1 MGYNVLP
8 DGYRALTKLLC
19 IKAGCNISYQYHNRR
34 EEVWT
39 FIDGRGRLALD
50 GKIVEVG
57 RGDVV
62 HIKSG
67 QKHAVRAVTDLQI
80 IEVQMGSELIEE
92 DIVRLD
98 WEWENK

>member
-1 MGYNVLP
+1 M
-8 DGYRALTKLLC
+8 
-19 IKAGCNISYQYHNRR
+19 
-34 EEVWT
+34 
-39 FIDGRGRLALD
+39 ALD

-80 IEVQMGSELIEE
+80 IEVQMGSELVEE
-92 DIVRLD
+92 DIVRLS
-98 WEWENK
+98 WNWEND